1 VGRWAKGKN
10 GWMGIWVN
18 GWMDGWMDRQTGRQN
33 VSGQTPSPAP
43 STGPTEGRGPDC
55 SASHI
60 STALSLH
67 LARHASRGLTSL
79 GTALAERQIPRS
91 PNSCPRKA
99 GAATVGDSAERGGR
113 RLRGKMLHFT
123 LRGFE
128 MGLAWRNQ
136 GNWERR
142 TFF

>member
-79 GTALAERQIPRS
+79 GTALVKGKSQGPPTPAPGKQVLPPWGTQQKE
-91 PNSCPRKA
+91 
-99 GAATVGDSAERGGR
+99 VGGGSVV
-113 RLRGKMLHFT
+113 KCYISH
-123 LRGFE
+123 
-128 MGLAWRNQ
+128 
-136 GNWERR
+136 
-142 TFF
+142 